1 MQSCTLSLHDRE
13 LLSRLN
19 ESWQTQF
26 DLKTSRQTI
35 NKLFKAGIVAKKKT
49 NAMIYYLPESS
60 ACYRLTE
67 GGLQLKQSLTPTN
80 PK

>member
-1 MQSCTLSLHDRE
+1 MQSCTLSRHDKE
-13 LLSRLN
+13 VLSRLN
-19 ESWQTQF
+19 DSWQTQF

-49 NAMIYYLPESS
+49 RAMIHYLPESS

-67 GGLQLKQSLTPTN
+67 TGSLLKSSELTN
-80 PK
+80 PQ